1 VKDLLIRWQFVAM
14 TTSSMC
20 KTIVQSRRTK
30 ALLVAHK
37 VLVRFGGRAGTLLDV
52 NDEVRDYVKANPTPG
67 QNLYAAMFYVD
78 DTAEHH
84 LKTALKKD
92 LGDIIEANAGPLGVS
107 GPRLQ
112 RMLDGRITWSR
123 HKALRF
129 E

>member
-1 VKDLLIRWQFVAM
+1 MI
-14 TTSSMC
+14 TSNMC
-20 KTIVQSRRTK
+20 NTTIVQSRRTS

-52 NDEVRDYVKANPTPG
+52 NDEVRDYVKTTGTPG
-67 QNLYAAMFYVD
+67 QNLYAAVFYVA

-84 LKTALKKD
+84 LKSALKND
-92 LGDIIEANAGPLGVS
+92 LDDIIEANAGPLGVS

-123 HKALRF
+123 KGSALLVTRHQALRF
-129 E
+129 